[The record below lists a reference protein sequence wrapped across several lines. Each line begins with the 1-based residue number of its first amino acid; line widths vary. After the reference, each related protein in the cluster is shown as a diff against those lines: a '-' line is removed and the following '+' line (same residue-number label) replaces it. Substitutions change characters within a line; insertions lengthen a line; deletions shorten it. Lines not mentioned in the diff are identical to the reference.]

1 VLAEM
6 PIDVISKLP
15 ISGLPPD
22 GTTGQVLVKQSD
34 IDFDYG
40 WESVAGVGAP
50 DWADVTGKPSTFPP
64 STHTHVIADVIGL
77 QAALDGK
84 ISTANLSL
92 GTITGTIIPINID
105 TGTDISL
112 PVATTSL
119 AGLQSASDK
128 SKLDGIAIAAT
139 ANSTDAQLRDRSTHT
154 GTQLAATISDLTETV
169 QDIVGAQLVAGTN
182 VTLNYNDAAG
192 TLTVNASG
200 GAGAT
205 NLSVVNRTTTT
216 LDVASDTGTDAT
228 IPNATTSLA
237 GLQSSAD
244 KTKLDGIASGATVNS
259 PDATLLNRANHTGTQ
274 LANTIS
280 DLSSAIDTRI
290 GLASVNAL
298 SDVVVLTPSVGQVLK
313 YNGTN
318 WVNDVDSTSGGGG
331 STNLTVGNITATTLD
346 VVSDTGTD
354 ATIPQA
360 TTSLAGL
367 MSGADKTKLN
377 GIATGATANSA
388 DATLLAR
395 ANHTGTQ
402 TASTISD
409 FNTAADAR
417 ITAAVGVSVQAFDG
431 DLSAIAGLAGT
442 SGLARKTAANTWS
455 LDTATYLT
463 ANQTITAIGDATG
476 SGTTSIALTIPNN
489 TITNAK
495 AADMAA
501 NTLKGNN
508 TGSAADP
515 VDLTV
520 TQVKT
525 LLAYT
530 ATDVGAQASD
540 ATLTAL
546 AALNGTA
553 GLLEQ
558 TGADTFTKRAI
569 GVAASTDILT
579 RADGDARFAAA
590 SHTSAA
596 VSDFTEAAQDAIGAM
611 VNSTLVYAD
620 ATPSLGRAAITGDVT
635 IAAGSNA
642 STIANDAVTFA
653 KMQNIA
659 TSRILGRTTASSGD
673 IEELTVGSG
682 LSLASGSLT
691 NPSFI
696 TVSTTAPASPVVN
709 QLWLDIN

>member
-1 VLAEM
+1 M
-6 PIDVISKLP
+6 TIIDVVVGSPTGTLP
-15 ISGLPPD
+15 RG
-22 GTTGQVLVKQSD
+22 GTDGQVLAKQSNA
-34 IDFDYG
+34 DFDYD
-40 WESVAGVGAP
+40 WQSVSGVGAP
-50 DWADVTGKPSTFPP
+50 DWTDITGKPSTFPP
-64 STHTHVIADVIGL
+64 SAHTHVIADTTGL
-77 QAALDGK
+77 QTALDGK
-84 ISTANLSL
+84 QPLTAVLTNTTASFTTTQETKLS
-92 GTITGTIIPINID
+92 G
-105 TGTDISL
+105 
-112 PVATTSL
+112 VA
-119 AGLQSASDK
+119 AG
-128 SKLDGIAIAAT
+128 AT

-154 GTQLAATISDLTETV
+154 GTQTAATISDLTEVV
-169 QDIVGAQLVAGTN
+169 QDIVGSQLVAGTN

-192 TLTVNASG
+192 TLTINAAG
-200 GAGAT
+200 GAGST
-205 NLSVVNRTTTT
+205 NLSVTNRTTTT

-228 IPNATTSLA
+228 IPVATTSLA

-259 PDATLLNRANHTGTQ
+259 SDATLLNRANHTGTQ
-274 LANTIS
+274 LAATIS

-290 GLASVNAL
+290 GLTSVNAL
-298 SDVVVLTPSVGQVLK
+298 SDVVVSTPSVGQVLK

-318 WVNDVDSTSGGGG
+318 WVNDVDSTAGGGG
-331 STNLTVGNITATTLD
+331 GNTNLSVTNITATTLD
-346 VVSDTGTD
+346 IASDTGTD
-354 ATIPQA
+354 ATVPQA

-417 ITAAVGVSVQAFDG
+417 ITAAVGVSVQAYDG
-431 DLSAIAGLAGT
+431 DLAAIAGLAGT

-463 ANQTITAIGDATG
+463 ANQTITATGDATG
-476 SGTTSIALTIPNN
+476 SGTTSIALTIPND

-495 AADMAA
+495 AANMAA

-508 TGSAADP
+508 TGSSADP
-515 VDLTV
+515 ADLTV
-520 TQVKT
+520 AQVKT
-525 LLAYT
+525 LLSYT

-546 AALNGTA
+546 AALNSTA

-579 RADGDARFAAA
+579 RADGDTRFAAA
-590 SHTSAA
+590 SHTHTSAG
-596 VSDFTEAAQDAIGAM
+596 VTDFTEAAQDAIGAM
-611 VNSTLVYAD
+611 INSTLVYAD

-642 STIANDAVTFA
+642 ATIANDAVTFA